1 MESRVRP
8 EEDKKCFTPSDWNV
22 PKQASVLANM
32 AQAFERCLYGFLNP
46 ELDKPSSR
54 NKRNGRLRTTKSET
68 KLSFSKNV
76 YNIRGFSKMVDYKI
90 NVLKITVLQYTS
102 HK

>member
-22 PKQASVLANM
+22 PKQASILANT
-32 AQAFERCLYGFLNP
+32 AQAFESCFYGFLNP
-46 ELDKPSSR
+46 ERDKPSSR